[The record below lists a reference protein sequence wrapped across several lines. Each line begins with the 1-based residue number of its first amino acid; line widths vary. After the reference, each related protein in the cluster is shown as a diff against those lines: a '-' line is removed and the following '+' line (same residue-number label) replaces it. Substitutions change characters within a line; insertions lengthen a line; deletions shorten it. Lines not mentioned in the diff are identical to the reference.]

1 MKNIFTLSIL
11 LIAGITSAQLPGLH
25 WSGSFGSTGD
35 ETATGMAAA
44 PDGSL
49 YVTGNFAG
57 TVDFDPG
64 PGVTSLTAG
73 GLYTDIF
80 IQKFDIAGNLLW
92 VKKINNGTNSSGPQC
107 VIDNQGNILV
117 TGAFRDTAD
126 LDPGTGTANFT
137 ATYYF
142 DSFIIKLDSDGN
154 YIWGKNIA
162 TAGDNSEWITA
173 IKLDDAGNIYTAGYF
188 YGTITIGG
196 TVFTSNG
203 AYDSFIQKMDA
214 AGNTIWV
221 KTLGGSSYDGVFAME
236 VSTDGSLYL
245 TGVYGET
252 VDFNPGSETFS
263 LTGQG
268 VYDGFILK
276 LDNNGGFAWVKSI
289 GGANIDVITDLKL
302 DADGNLIVAGS
313 YASHTLTFSVNGASE
328 TITKSGTSEQFA
340 DVLLFKMDSSGN
352 YLWVKHYGSTGDDS
366 AASVAVDETG
376 KIYVLGI
383 FNEHVD
389 FDPGAE
395 ENTQASAGLYDI
407 FLQCLTTDGDYVYA
421 HKIGGSGLDQA
432 RRVVYNNGAL
442 YITAI
447 YKNTVNLNPA
457 GGAVVSA
464 TSVGGDDYFICK
476 FGTETLSRSAY
487 TNTNAFTLYPNPTT
501 GHFTLQGEGIENA
514 QVTVYDAMGKVA
526 GRYEGMDGLA
536 TPVLAVGIYFV
547 EIIANGKREVKKLV
561 VK

>member
-1 MKNIFTLSIL
+1 MKKLFTLSVL
-11 LIAGITSAQLPGLH
+11 FCAAIANAQLPQLQ

-64 PGVTSLTAG
+64 SGVANLTAE

-107 VIDNQGNILV
+107 IIDDQGNILI

-162 TAGDNSEWITA
+162 TSGDNSEWITA

-188 YGTITIGG
+188 YGTVTIGG
-196 TVFTSNG
+196 TAFTSNG

-221 KTLGGSSYDGVFAME
+221 KTLGGNSYDGVFALE
-236 VSTDGSLYL
+236 VSTDGSLYM

-252 VDFNPGSETFS
+252 VDFDPGSGTH
-263 LTGQG
+263 TMNGQG

-276 LDNNGGFAWVKSI
+276 LDNNGNFAWVKSF
-289 GGANIDVITDLKL
+289 GGENIDAATDLKI
-302 DADGNLIVAGS
+302 DFEGNLVVSGS
-313 YASHTLTFSVNGASE
+313 FASPALTFDVNGASQ
-328 TITKSGTSEQFA
+328 TITKSGSSQQFA
-340 DVLLFKMDSSGN
+340 DVLLLKMDSSGN

-376 KIYVLGI
+376 KIYILGI

-407 FLQCLTTDGDYVYA
+407 FLQCLTTDGDYEYA

-432 RRVVYNNGAL
+432 RRVVYNDGAL
-442 YITAI
+442 YITGI

-457 GGAVVSA
+457 GGDVVSA

-476 FGTETLSRSAY
+476 FGVETLNSSAY
-487 TNTNAFTLYPNPTT
+487 SHSLFTLYPNPSE
-501 GHFTLQGEGIENA
+501 GSFTIQGDDIESA
-514 QVTVYDAMGKVA
+514 QVTIYNTIGRIVSGTHIGKQS
-526 GRYEGMDGLA
+526 RTFDLQQGM
-536 TPVLAVGIYFV
+536 YFV
-547 EIIANGKREVKKLV
+547 EIVANGKREVKKLV